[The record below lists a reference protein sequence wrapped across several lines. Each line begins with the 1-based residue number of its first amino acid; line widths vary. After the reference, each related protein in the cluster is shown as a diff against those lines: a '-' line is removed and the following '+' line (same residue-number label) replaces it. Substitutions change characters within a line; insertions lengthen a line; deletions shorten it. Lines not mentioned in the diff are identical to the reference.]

1 MRGKRMKRVVGVM
14 RMMMMVMMVVMGCN
28 SGGVGKE
35 VDEGKARK
43 GDGNV
48 IDLAKVSTKIKETVV
63 FAESIKQIEGLVNSV
78 AELTKAIGK
87 KIVAA
92 GATGWS

>member
-1 MRGKRMKRVVGVM
+1 M
-14 RMMMMVMMVVMGCN
+14 
-28 SGGVGKE
+28 
-35 VDEGKARK
+35 
-43 GDGNV
+43 
-48 IDLAKVSTKIKETVV
+48 DLAKVSTKIKETVV